1 MIGGDSDPTK
11 VHEEEAKDGRTGQDI
26 SFKYTTYKV
35 AGNGSFGVVYQAKV
49 VGTGESVAIK
59 KVFQDRRF
67 KVRKDGVLNIFRG
80 MSNVRLKKIK
90 FLRIVNYKLC
100 DVFGIPMW
108 LH

>member
-1 MIGGDSDPTK
+1 MSIIGGDSDPTK

-26 SFKYTTYKV
+26 TFKYTTHKV

-67 KVRKDGVLNIFRG
+67 KVISCFR
-80 MSNVRLKKIK
+80 
-90 FLRIVNYKLC
+90 
-100 DVFGIPMW
+100 
-108 LH
+108 